1 MTNSILITALILAFI
16 VVVFVFSFVIK
27 LQQEAE
33 DYSKLKMQSKKN
45 ITERAKDF
53 SRQLTSKQLNTL
65 IDVLKK

>member
-1 MTNSILITALILAFI
+1 MTNSILITSLIVAFF
-16 VVVFVFSFVIK
+16 VVIFVFSFVIR

-45 ITERAKDF
+45 STERAKDF
-53 SRQLTSKQLNTL
+53 SQQLNSKQLNTL

>member
-1 MTNSILITALILAFI
+1 MTNPILITALIVAFF
-16 VVVFVFSFVIK
+16 VVIFVFSFVIR

-33 DYSKLKMQSKKN
+33 DYSKLKTQSKKN
-45 ITERAKDF
+45 SNERAKDF